1 MIHRRRLIQALPSS
15 LAATAATAPFLAA
28 APAAMAQGY
37 PDRPIRLIVP
47 FPPGGPVDVGGRI
60 VATGLSA
67 QLGQPVVV
75 ENRSGAGGSVGVAE
89 AARAAPD
96 GHSLVFASTG
106 ALAVNVS
113 LIPNLSYDTRRDF
126 VPVAIVAAIPMLMVA
141 RQGLPVRT
149 VQEVVA
155 LARQRPNALT
165 YATTGPGGPPHLLG
179 EVMRQRSDVHMTM
192 VAYRGA
198 GPAIT
203 ALLAGEVDV
212 SFLDPAVLMPHV
224 REGRLRALAVTSRER
239 SPAMPD
245 LPSLVEAGL
254 DGAEVENWYALLAPA
269 ATPPE
274 RVRRLHAA
282 LAAALARPETLRVF
296 TDQGARV
303 LVWEPERSA
312 AFIRAEVE
320 RWAEVVRAAGMKPE

>member
-1 MIHRRRLIQALPSS
+1 MRRRLTGILPVLLAAL
-15 LAATAATAPFLAA
+15 LAATAAG
-28 APAAMAQGY
+28 AQDAF
-37 PDRPIRLIVP
+37 PDRPVRIIVP
-47 FPPGGPVDVGGRI
+47 FPPGGPVDAGARI
-60 VATGLSA
+60 IAAALPE

-96 GHSLVFASTG
+96 GHTLVFSSTG
-106 ALAVNVS
+106 SLAVNVS

-126 VPVAIVAAIPMLMVA
+126 APVSVVVAIPMLMVA
-141 RQGLPVRT
+141 RAGLPART
-149 VQEVVA
+149 VQEAVA

-179 EVMRQRSDVHMTM
+179 ELMRQRSDVHMTM

-198 GPAIT
+198 GPTIT
-203 ALLAGEVDV
+203 AILAGEVDV
-212 SFLDPAVLMPHV
+212 TFLDPAVLMPHV
-224 REGRLRALAVTSRER
+224 REGRMRALAVSSRER
-239 SPAMPD
+239 NPALPGI
-245 LPSLVEAGL
+245 PSLVEAGL
-254 DGAEVENWYALLAPA
+254 DGAEIENWYALLAPA
-269 ATPPE
+269 ATPPQ

-282 LAAALARPETLRVF
+282 LAAALARPEALRVF

-312 AFIRAEVE
+312 AFVREEVAK
-320 RWAEVVRAAGMKPE
+320 WAEVVRAAGMRPE